1 VNGADVHGGC
11 WNNPTVIFRNNIMSG
26 SACNFGGSGD
36 TYTNN
41 VFLSGGCGANAKR
54 CTPRF
59 VSPTSS
65 RTQAGDFHLAPGD
78 TCAKGA
84 ADQSNHSGT
93 DIDGQSRP
101 QGSAVD
107 AGADD
112 IK

>member
-1 VNGADVHGGC
+1 MA
-11 WNNPTVIFRNNIMSG
+11 
-26 SACNFGGSGD
+26 ACNFGGTDDS
-36 TYTNN
+36 YTNN
-41 VFLSGGCGANAKR
+41 VFYSGSGSCGANAKR

-65 RTQAGDFHLAPGD
+65 RTQAGNFHLAPED

-84 ADQSNHSGT
+84 ADQTAGTYPAT
-93 DIDGQSRP
+93 DIDGQARP

-107 AGADD
+107 AGVDE